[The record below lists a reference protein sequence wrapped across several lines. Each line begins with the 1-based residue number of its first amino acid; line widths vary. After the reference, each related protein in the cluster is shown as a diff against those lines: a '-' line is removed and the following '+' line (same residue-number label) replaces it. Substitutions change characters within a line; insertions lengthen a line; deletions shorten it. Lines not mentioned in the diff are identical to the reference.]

1 MAQNL
6 RKRCTMKS
14 FIKACEVWV
23 PTSDDSMLELADG
36 LFGEATAFAAI
47 TRGMC
52 FGRGEGLPGRAWDE
66 GRPILLKNLQNG
78 HFRRGA
84 AAAAAGIHGAV
95 ALPIF
100 VDERLTAVLVL
111 FWGDASVGAAAGAIE
126 LWHNDPRVSSDMT
139 LVDGHFGAGGE
150 ELEALSHDTF
160 LPRGSGLPG
169 MAWQRGAAVLID
181 DLGQSQ
187 RFLRSGD
194 TSALGIKRGLALP
207 CPGLGDEHHVLSLL
221 SATATPIATRIES
234 WAPNADGSALQ
245 RLLGFCETEGALPCG
260 DGGPTLAAATGSIA
274 QAYASGVPQVQP
286 DAVKEP
292 QGIGEAA
299 HRAGLGSLLALPLV
313 CDAAVGEVV
322 VLYF

>member
-6 RKRCTMKS
+6 HCACAMDS

-23 PTSDDSMLELADG
+23 PSADGSMLEYADG

-47 TRGMC
+47 TRAMC

-66 GRPILLKNLQNG
+66 GRPIVLKDLTHG
-78 HFRRGA
+78 YFRRGP

-100 VDERLTAVLVL
+100 IDDQLSAVLVL
-111 FWGDASVGAAAGAIE
+111 FCGDATAGAGAIE

-150 ELEALSHDTF
+150 QLEALSRDTF

-169 MAWQRGAAVLID
+169 MAWQRGAAVLFD
-181 DLGQSQ
+181 DLGSAG
-187 RFLRSGD
+187 RFLRGD
-194 TSALGIKRGLALP
+194 DTRALGMQRGLAMP
-207 CPGLGDEHHVLSLL
+207 CSGLGDEQHVLCLL
-221 SATATPIATRIES
+221 SAMATPVARRIES
-234 WAPNADGSALQ
+234 WAPNAPGSALQ
-245 RLLGFCETEGALPCG
+245 RLLGFCEVEGTLPVG
-260 DGGPTLAAATGSIA
+260 DDGPTLAAATGSIA
-274 QAYASGVPQVQP
+274 RAFTSGVPQVQ
-286 DAVKEP
+286 AGAAAEP
-292 QGIGEAA
+292 QGIGESAA
-299 HRAGLGSLLALPLV
+299 GAGLGSLLALPV
-313 CDAAVGEVV
+313 VSDGAVGEVV